1 MKDGEKSLTKL
12 FDILELVADSDSG
25 VTSKNI
31 SEYTGIPLST
41 VFRMLKFLVSRGY
54 LCRISTRYYPGL
66 AAGKFARSVSQRDN
80 LLATAHPE
88 MMNLAQKSLETVH
101 LAELRGDRVCYI
113 DKVEG
118 YRSVRMASLIGSFS
132 PAYCTGVGKVVLAYL
147 PERQRELL
155 LEKMEFVRYTD
166 TTICNVDDLRNELE
180 IIRRNGYAVDDCE
193 HELGVYCLAAPV
205 FDASGNPIAG
215 LSISGS
221 ELYVKPNHEALA
233 NEIVSAAKHLTSLII
248 NPKLPVNCE

>member
-12 FDILELVADSDSG
+12 FDILELVADSDDG

-66 AAGKFARSVSQRDN
+66 AAGKFARSVSRCDN

-88 MMNLAQKSLETVH
+88 MMRLAQKTLETVH
-101 LAELRGDRVCYI
+101 LAELRDDRVYYI

-118 YRSVRMASLIGSFS
+118 YRSVRMASLIGRFS

-147 PERQRELL
+147 PEKQREML
-155 LEKMEFVRYTD
+155 LEKMDFIRYTD
-166 TTICNVDDLRNELE
+166 STICSADALRDELE
-180 IIRRNGYAVDDCE
+180 LIRHNGYAVDDCE
-193 HELGVYCLAAPV
+193 HEMGVYCLAAPV

-221 ELYVKPNHEALA
+221 ELYVKPNHWELSA
-233 NEIVSAAKHLTSLII
+233 EIVSAAKHLTSLIV
-248 NPKLPVNCE
+248 NPKMPVNCG